1 MMKRVLLAGVLGG
14 IAMFVWSSI
23 AHIALPLGK
32 AGIKEIPNEEA
43 VLSGMQAQLGTTS
56 GFYAF
61 PGMGLGPNPT
71 RQEENAAMQQY
82 EQKLAANPSG
92 ILIYHPPGAKALTP
106 GQLMTEFFT
115 ELAEALLLALLMAQ
129 TTLATFASRIGFVI
143 MVALMAAITTN
154 LPYWNWYG
162 FPTSYTTAYMTIEFV
177 DYLVAGLVVAA
188 VLKMESSPSRTLAV
202 AA

>member
-23 AHIALPLGK
+23 AHVALPLGK
-32 AGIKEIPNEEA
+32 TGIKEIPNEQA
-43 VLSGMQAQLGTTS
+43 VLSGMQAQLGGTS
-56 GFYAF
+56 GLYAF

-82 EQKLAANPSG
+82 DQKLAANPSG

-106 GQLMTEFFT
+106 GQLMTEFLT
-115 ELAEALLLALLMAQ
+115 ELVEALLLAWLLAQ
-129 TTLATFASRIGFVI
+129 TSLATLASRMGFVTI
-143 MVALMAAITTN
+143 VALMAAITTN
-154 LPYWNWYG
+154 VPYWNWYG
-162 FPTSYTTAYMTIEFV
+162 FPASYTTAYMSIQFV
-177 DYLVAGLVVAA
+177 DYLVAGLVAA
-188 VLKMESSPSRTLAV
+188 VILKPRASASRTLAV

>member
-1 MMKRVLLAGVLGG
+1 MKRVLLAGVLGG

-23 AHIALPLGK
+23 AHIALPLGR
-32 AGIKEIPNEEA
+32 AGIKEIPNEQA

-56 GFYAF
+56 GLYAF

-92 ILIYHPPGAKALTP
+92 ILIYHPPGAKALAP
-106 GQLMTEFFT
+106 SQLVTEFVT
-115 ELAEALLLALLMAQ
+115 ELAEALLLALLLAQ
-129 TTLATFASRIGFVI
+129 TGLATFASRIGFVI
-143 MVALMAAITTN
+143 IAALMASITTN

-162 FPTSYTTAYMTIEFV
+162 FPTSYTTAYMSIQFIG
-177 DYLVAGLVVAA
+177 YLVAGFVVAGI
-188 VLKMESSPSRTLAV
+188 LKTKTAASRSWAV

>member
-14 IAMFVWSSI
+14 IAMFVWASI
-23 AHIALPLGK
+23 AHLALPLGRT
-32 AGIKEIPNEEA
+32 GIKEIPNEQA
-43 VLSGMQAQLGTTS
+43 VLSGMQAQLGGTS

-71 RQEENAAMQQY
+71 REEENAAMQQY

-92 ILIYHPPGAKALTP
+92 ILIYHPPGAKALQP
-106 GQLMTEFFT
+106 SQLITEVLT
-115 ELAEALLLALLMAQ
+115 EVAEALLLAWLLAQ
-129 TTLATFASRIGFVI
+129 TTLATFASRMGFVI
-143 MVALMAAITTN
+143 MAALMATITTN

-162 FPTSYTTAYMTIEFV
+162 FPTSYTTAYMGIQLV
-177 DYLVAGLVVAA
+177 GYLVAGVVVASI
-188 VLKMESSPSRTLAV
+188 LKSRTTASRSLEV

>member
-1 MMKRVLLAGVLGG
+1 MKRVLLAGLLGG
-14 IAMFVWSSI
+14 VAMFVWSSI
-23 AHIALPLGK
+23 AHIALPLGRT
-32 AGIKEIPNEEA
+32 GIKEIPNEQA

-56 GFYAF
+56 GLYAF

-92 ILIYHPPGAKALTP
+92 ILIYHPPGAKALAP
-106 GQLMTEFFT
+106 SQLVTEFLT
-115 ELAEALLLALLMAQ
+115 ELAEALLLALLLAQ
-129 TTLATFASRIGFVI
+129 TSLPTFASRIGFVI
-143 MVALMAAITTN
+143 IAALMAAITTN

-162 FPTSYTTAYMTIEFV
+162 FPTSYTTAYMSIEFV
-177 DYLVAGLVVAA
+177 GYLVAGLVVAA
-188 VLKMESSPSRTLAV
+188 ILKTRAAASRSFAV